1 MALRSLDGLRFRAAE
16 HTEGGEVEPA
26 TIFTYHEQD
35 GEIWAEYAGGRIKRG
50 YLVGTRDQDR
60 LEFRYAQLN
69 VRGETSTGHC
79 VSTVEEFGGRIRL
92 VERWQWESRIGS
104 GTSVVEEI

>member
-1 MALRSLDGLRFRAAE
+1 MRSLEGLRFRAAE

-26 TIFTYHEQD
+26 TIFTYHERD

-50 YLVGTRDQDR
+50 YLVGTRAGDR

-69 VRGETSTGHC
+69 TAGETSTGHC
-79 VSTVEEFGGRIRL
+79 VSTVEESVGGTIRL